1 MSHVLLI
8 GFMGAGKSRAGAV
21 LARELGVRFIDLD
34 RLIEAREGVSV
45 AELFARGGEDAFR
58 DAEYA
63 ALVSLRDEPPAV
75 VACGGGVVLRD
86 ANRAVLKELGR
97 VVYLSVSAEEA
108 LTRIGDTAGRPLLA
122 GDAARRA
129 PAILEARLPLY
140 RSAADFIVDTN
151 GVSPD
156 AVVREVLS
164 ILNASVGIDIVRVQS
179 GGGYDVA
186 IGAGALERVG
196 SLVTGSTGARRVM
209 IVSDTNVA
217 PVYAP
222 RVVESLRSAG
232 VESEL
237 AIIDAGE
244 GSKSWETAGAL
255 VSEFAARTLGRDG
268 AVVALGGGVVGDVAG
283 FAAAVYMRGVPV
295 VQVPTTLLAQVDSSI
310 GGKTGVDLPSGK
322 NLAGAFWQPS
332 AVVSDTSVL
341 ATLSETEWASGLAEV
356 AKTALLAGEA
366 ETAELEAKAQ
376 RLRTRDH
383 RAVARAVRMSA
394 GYKAAVVSD
403 DERESD
409 ERECLNLGHTLG
421 HALERVVGYGVLPHG
436 VAVAI
441 GMRFAARLAEHV
453 VGASRE
459 LADRTDALLAAL
471 GVPAVMPA
479 GLGADDVLAAML
491 SDKKVRAGVV
501 RFVLVRTPGDWSVV
515 PVEAGVL
522 RGQVEM
528 FLKGE

>member
-8 GFMGAGKSRAGAV
+8 GFMGAGKSRVGAA
-21 LARELGVRFIDLD
+21 LARDLGVNFIDLD
-34 RLIEAREGVSV
+34 RLIESREGASV
-45 AELFARGGEDAFR
+45 PELFARGGEQAFR
-58 DAEYA
+58 DAEHA

-75 VACGGGVVLRD
+75 VACGGGIVLRD
-86 ANRAVLKELGR
+86 ANRAVLKDLGR

-108 LTRIGDTAGRPLLA
+108 LARIGDTSGRPLLA

-129 PAILEARLPLY
+129 PGILETRLPLY
-140 RSAADFIVDTN
+140 RSAADFIIDTN
-151 GVSPD
+151 GLSAD
-156 AVVREVLS
+156 AVVGEVLS
-164 ILNASVGIDIVRVQS
+164 LLNASGVIDIVRVQS

-186 IGAGALERVG
+186 IGAGALEQIG
-196 SLVTGSTGARRVM
+196 SIVAGSTGAQRVV

-217 PVYAP
+217 PIYAP
-222 RVVESLRSAG
+222 RLVESLRSAG

-244 GSKSWETAGAL
+244 ASKSWETAGAL

-283 FAAAVYMRGVPV
+283 FAAAVYVRGVPV

-341 ATLSETEWASGLAEV
+341 TTLPQTEWASGLAEV

-366 ETAELEAKAQ
+366 ETAELEAHAQ
-376 RLRTRDH
+376 RLRSRDH
-383 RAVARAVRMSA
+383 RAVLRAVRMAA
-394 GYKAAVVSD
+394 GYKAAVVSG
-403 DERESD
+403 DERESGD
-409 ERECLNLGHTLG
+409 RECLNLGHTLG
-421 HALERVVGYGVLPHG
+421 HALERIVGYGVLPHG

-441 GMRFAARLAEHV
+441 GMRFAARLAERS
-453 VGASRE
+453 VGASHE
-459 LADRTDALLAAL
+459 LTDRTDALLAAL
-471 GVPAVMPA
+471 GLPAVMPA
-479 GLGADDVLAAML
+479 GLGADDVVASML

-501 RFVLVRTPGDWSVV
+501 RFVLVRTPGDWTVV

-522 RGQVEM
+522 RGQLER
-528 FLKGE
+528 FLDGE